1 MSENRTIN
9 KDDVA
14 IVIDEAGDVRVIL
27 PEGITSEPPWP
38 SHVFLALG
46 LAALMK
52 EEPRDELTTLFRAQ
66 APQGRPRDRSQ
77 NGAGS
82 SETARPYG
90 IDRSRA
96 RDKELTMVATI
107 WRHINLTGDYA
118 WGEAGFSQVAAPA
131 WHSPRADGSARSLAY
146 ME

>member
-1 MSENRTIN
+1 MTLTTRCLVAAMSENRTIN

-52 EEPRDELTTLFRAQ
+52 EEPRDELTTLFVRKLLKAVREIAAKTAPEVLKRHDLMESIDPERAT
-66 APQGRPRDRSQ
+66 R
-77 NGAGS
+77 N
-82 SETARPYG
+82 
-90 IDRSRA
+90 
-96 RDKELTMVATI
+96 
-107 WRHINLTGDYA
+107 
-118 WGEAGFSQVAAPA
+118 
-131 WHSPRADGSARSLAY
+131 
-146 ME
+146 